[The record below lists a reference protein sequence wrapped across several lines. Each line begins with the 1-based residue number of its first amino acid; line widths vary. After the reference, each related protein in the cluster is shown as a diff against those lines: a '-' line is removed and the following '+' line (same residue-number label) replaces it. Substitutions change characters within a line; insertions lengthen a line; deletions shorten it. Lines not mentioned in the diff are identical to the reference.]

1 MDEREEQA
9 LVSAVA
15 ETEQEF
21 DYDRTVALSDGV
33 FAIALTLLVLSIEVP
48 PPQPGRSSHVWPLL
62 TEQWREVLSYGVSVA
77 VIGLLWMRHHAFFGE
92 LLRID
97 GRLTALNIGYLGL
110 VAFLPFPTE
119 MLGSYEGDPAA
130 VAVYAATLALVA
142 ASAALMRWHAD
153 RAGLLT
159 DAARREPL
167 WSLALVPGVFLASIP
182 LALVSPV
189 IAQVSWLVLLAARV
203 RRSTAA

>member
-1 MDEREEQA
+1 MDGPQSPG
-9 LVSAVA
+9 SAAA
-15 ETEQEF
+15 ETKREF

-48 PPQPGRSSHVWPLL
+48 EPGPAGSPPPVWQLVA
-62 TEQWREVLSYGVSVA
+62 EQWREVMSYAVSVA

-119 MLGSYEGDPAA
+119 LLGTYEGDHTA
-130 VAVYAATLALVA
+130 VVVYAVTIALVA
-142 ASAALMRWHAD
+142 ATAALMRVHAD
-153 RAGLLT
+153 RAGLLS
-159 DAARREPL
+159 DAARREPM
-167 WSLALVPGVFLASIP
+167 WSLALVPGVFLASVP
-182 LALVSPV
+182 LALLSPV
-189 IAQVSWLVLLAARV
+189 IAQLSWLVLLAARV
-203 RRSTAA
+203 RRSAAA